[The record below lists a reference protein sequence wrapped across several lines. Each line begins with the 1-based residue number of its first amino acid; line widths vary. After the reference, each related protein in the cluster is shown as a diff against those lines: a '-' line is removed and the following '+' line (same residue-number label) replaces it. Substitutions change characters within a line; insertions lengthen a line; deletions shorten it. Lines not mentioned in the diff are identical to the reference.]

1 MLWGVSKVLA
11 AREGV
16 NEAVGQVLECWGEQ
30 TESCR
35 RSKLGR
41 LESKSASFQNIHT
54 CIADN
59 VNVNAIYYVTPDWPK

>member
-1 MLWGVSKVLA
+1 MNAGGS
-11 AREGV
+11 RE
-16 NEAVGQVLECWGEQ
+16 LECWGEQ
-30 TESCR
+30 TESWR